1 MRGKAIGGVAV
12 VAALVLAGCAG
23 QDEEAPPAPPSST
36 PATPVTPD
44 LDQFTPPPSG
54 LVDED
59 TGETITPRPVPE
71 WDETSR
77 QSVVAAAET
86 AMRAFARPDLDY
98 ETWWAELEPLLTP
111 QAAEDYAYVDPA
123 NIPVREVTGQGT
135 IIDDTSA
142 YLAQVEVPTDAG
154 RYWLILNRQDAH
166 APWLV
171 SRITP
176 VGQAD

>member
-1 MRGKAIGGVAV
+1 MRCRAIGGVAV

-23 QDEEAPPAPPSST
+23 QNEEAPPAPPSST
-36 PATPVTPD
+36 PTTPVTPD

-54 LVDED
+54 VIDED
-59 TGETITPRPVPE
+59 TGETVEPKPVPT
-71 WDETSR
+71 WDDASR
-77 QSVVAAAET
+77 EAVVDAAET

-98 ETWWAELEPLLTP
+98 DTWWAELEPLLTP
-111 QAAEDYAYVDPA
+111 QAAVDYAYVDPA

-142 YLAQVEVPTDAG
+142 YVATVEVPTDAG
-154 RYWLILNRQDAH
+154 PYHVLLIRQDAA

-171 SRITP
+171 SRISP
-176 VGQAD
+176 EESK